1 MISFFMNLDVPIMAL
16 ICGIFTWLVTI
27 LGSSLVFVF
36 KKVNSFV
43 LNIMLGISAGIMLS
57 ASIWSLLIPAV
68 NQSDSFLLISL
79 SFMAGACILYLG
91 DILCD
96 RFFNKKKKL
105 NKDNVK
111 RNILLMFSITLHNIP
126 EGLAIGVAFGTVL
139 SSSSIFSAISL
150 AIGIGIQNFPEG
162 CAISLPLKRSGLSSF
177 KSFMCGALSAIV
189 EPIFAFVG
197 ALLVLKIQNIMPIFL
212 SLASGA
218 MLYVVIKE
226 LIPESQ
232 SDKKNNLIT
241 IFTLIGFLVMMF
253 LDTL

>member
-1 MISFFMNLDVPIMAL
+1 MISFFMDLSVPIMAL
-16 ICGIFTWLVTI
+16 ICGMFTWFVTI

-36 KKVNSFV
+36 KKVNAFV
-43 LNIMLGISAGIMLS
+43 LNIMLGISAGIMIS
-57 ASIWSLLIPAV
+57 ASIWSLLIPAI
-68 NQSDSFLLISL
+68 NQSDSFLLICL
-79 SFMAGACILYLG
+79 SFMTGAFVLYLG

-96 RFFNKKKKL
+96 KFLNKKGKL
-105 NKDNVK
+105 DKNNVK

-139 SSSSIFSAISL
+139 SSSNVFSALSL
-150 AIGIGIQNFPEG
+150 AIGIGMQNFPEG

-177 KSFMCGALSAIV
+177 KSFICGALSAIV

-197 ALLVLKIQNIMPIFL
+197 ALLVMKIQNIMPIFL

>member
-1 MISFFMNLDVPIMAL
+1 MDLSVPIMAL
-16 ICGIFTWLVTI
+16 VCGLFTWFVTI

-43 LNIMLGISAGIMLS
+43 LNIMLGISAGIMIS
-57 ASIWSLLIPAV
+57 ASIWSLLIPAT
-68 NQSDSFLLISL
+68 NQSDSFLFISL
-79 SFMAGACILYLG
+79 SFMAGACVLYLG

-96 RFFNKKKKL
+96 KFLNKKGKL
-105 NKDNVK
+105 DKNNVK

-126 EGLAIGVAFGTVL
+126 EGLAIGVAFGTLL
-139 SSSSIFSAISL
+139 SSSSVFNAISL

-162 CAISLPLKRSGLSSF
+162 CAISLPLRRSGLSSF

-197 ALLVLKIQNIMPIFL
+197 ALLVMKIQNIMPIFL

-241 IFTLIGFLVMMF
+241 IFTLVGFLVMMF